1 MFSYFTY
8 IGWILLEDVSDARD
22 LQELHVT
29 LVLTHLH
36 YRFVQVARGRVEH
49 GLLTGHEQHR
59 TPANRIKHTNMH
71 VLNMDFS
78 PVTSNTGHLQ
88 TEPNTV
94 EHRLLTSH

>member
-1 MFSYFTY
+1 MGEQSLESVPPGVRQQSGGFVNRAISAVWRFTYETY

-49 GLLTGHEQHR
+49 GFLTGH
-59 TPANRIKHTNMH
+59 
-71 VLNMDFS
+71 
-78 PVTSNTGHLQ
+78 
-88 TEPNTV
+88 
-94 EHRLLTSH
+94 